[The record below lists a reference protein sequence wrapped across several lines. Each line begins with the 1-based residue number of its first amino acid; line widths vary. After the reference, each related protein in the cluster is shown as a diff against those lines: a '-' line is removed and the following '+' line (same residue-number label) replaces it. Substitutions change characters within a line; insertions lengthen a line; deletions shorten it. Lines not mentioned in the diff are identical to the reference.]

1 MAETTDE
8 LLARMAAKY
17 GLPSAPPPQQP
28 APQPPAPQPQPEKR
42 GLIDTLRNRGRDI
55 DKAVNGYANGGQ
67 IIPVDIGAGLKEAI
81 VDPIVNDIRQGNR
94 TIQKAATLASNAAQ
108 MLPVVGIPTAG
119 LNYADAMERGD
130 TSGAIAA
137 SLSAIPVAERA
148 YHVGSNV
155 ARSLREFAGQGGFRR
170 TFNEIGRRFGAGEQA
185 AEAYESGRDQA
196 AGYAKG
202 GKICGMANGGKIQG
216 PGTPTSDSIQANVE
230 ETGEPIQVSTGER
243 LLYKAQD
250 GYLSAMAKKM
260 GFNSLDAMLEHGT
273 GQPVGP
279 TVKGGKRAAATGMSP
294 DEVIRATR
302 TPFNYDEFAKQQ
314 IARSMAADAAAA
326 SGAGATPPAAPA
338 ATQTATT
345 FSRGAGLL
353 GDIAKRIGSFNPGG
367 PGAVMLGSAVARGID
382 DAINAA
388 RTAGQDPYRPS
399 ALVNQIPME
408 GPPKPSADTSNY
420 GNEGRGISALSQAT
434 LDYSKTVPA
443 APDES
448 NYGNE
453 GRGTSAAQTQSVPS
467 GNPPERSV
475 MDIYKNASDIQ
486 AQQIEQPTQAGIIRN
501 TQADDRRAFD
511 NFVNR
516 TTLQSAINS
525 AITQNTPRSLAS
537 IANLENAQT
546 ALAGQIPRQELKR
559 DTLEQ
564 QGDLRRRAL
573 DQEARYKGGLLGV
586 QQDEAK
592 AKGLLANYAG
602 LEQQAKAAT
611 NALKRQSTQMDIVQ
625 KQLMQGYLN
634 TFNDPKA
641 TDAQKAEAI
650 RAIYAMQG
658 KSPSG
663 DNQERSEER
672 RVGKECRS
680 RWSP

>member
-8 LLARMAAKY
+8 LLARMAQKY

-28 APQPPAPQPQPEKR
+28 APQPPAPQPQPERR
-42 GLIDTLRNRGRDI
+42 GIIDTLRGRTQQIDQAV
-55 DKAVNGYANGGQ
+55 DKATRGYKQ
-67 IIPVDIGAGLKEAI
+67 
-81 VDPIVNDIRQGNR
+81 
-94 TIQKAATLASNAAQ
+94 
-108 MLPVVGIPTAG
+108 
-119 LNYADAMERGD
+119 
-130 TSGAIAA
+130 
-137 SLSAIPVAERA
+137 
-148 YHVGSNV
+148 
-155 ARSLREFAGQGGFRR
+155 
-170 TFNEIGRRFGAGEQA
+170 
-185 AEAYESGRDQA
+185 
-196 AGYAKG
+196 G
-202 GKICGMANGGKIQG
+202 GKICGMAHGDKIQG
-216 PGTPTSDSIQANVE
+216 PGTPTSDSIPAQVE
-230 ETGEPIQVSTGER
+230 ESGEPIRVSTGER
-243 LLYKAQD
+243 ILSKAQD

-260 GFNSLDAMLEHGT
+260 GFDSLDAMLEHGT

-279 TVKGGKRAAATGMSP
+279 TVKGGERAAATGMGPDAIP
-294 DEVIRATR
+294 DEVIRAAR
-302 TPFNYDEFAKQQ
+302 TPFNYDEFARQQ
-314 IARSMAADAAAA
+314 IARSMAADATAA
-326 SGAGATPPAAPA
+326 SGTGGAAPA
-338 ATQTATT
+338 ASATQTATT
-345 FSRGAGLL
+345 ASRGAGLL
-353 GDIAKRIGSFNPGG
+353 GGLAQRLGSFNPGG
-367 PGAVMLGSAVARGID
+367 AGAVMLGSAAARGID

-388 RTAGQDPYRPS
+388 RTAGQEPYRPS

-408 GPPKPSADTSNY
+408 GTSTAKPAAPVPSADTSNY
-420 GNEGRGISALSQAT
+420 GNEGRGITAAGQQPNPGATVSASPQQPNIGLTDALPPGIAMGVLNGRAS
-434 LDYSKTVPA
+434 YSGT
-443 APDES
+443 
-448 NYGNE
+448 GTCGGGT
-453 GRGTSAAQTQSVPS
+453 GRD
-467 GNPPERSV
+467 V

-486 AQQIEQPTQAGIIRN
+486 AQQSEQPTQAGIIRN
-501 TQADDRRAFD
+501 TQTDDRRAFD

-546 ALAGQIPRQELKR
+546 ALAGQIPRQELQR

-573 DQEARYKGGLLGV
+573 DQEARYKGALVGV

-602 LEQQAKAAT
+602 LEQQDKAAT

-663 DNQERSEER
+663 DNQEAQYKLLGEVANAYGKAVGNAVPGQTPQLRRNRLPFLRTGPRLCGEEDF
-672 RVGKECRS
+672 
-680 RWSP
+680 